1 MNSIQLGEDILESL
15 YGTDD
20 AIAHDGVLGM
30 EWYKHKFGEYQEQ
43 AKYATKQTISTI
55 QPVEKDAK
63 STGKSTVSV
72 KVAKGATPNL
82 ETLSSISSNGS
93 SKSSGSQTTTIRQVM
108 RKPREQIYKETYDKV
123 YAQLTGKL
131 PNVESAVKAKNTSK
145 SDGVEDFGADHAA
158 AKQRMQEINET
169 GGYYYNQLGYTDKK
183 QHNTVKVIDKSTA
196 EKLLRPS
203 EFQRQSEAIKEA
215 QKKASKAKS
224 LKGSH
229 TNAEIAKTLG
239 VSESAVSYYLSH
251 SDDMDSIGHDG
262 KAGMHWY
269 KHVFGKYQKQAQY
282 AKGKSEDG
290 DESAD
295 KPAIVERY
303 ITGKNPDGTI
313 SKEAYMAPSG
323 KNVKVSP
330 SGVSED
336 YGSDHAAAKQRIQE
350 LNETGTYCRLSIDK
364 RKTEYGSNTQETH
377 YVVEPVSKEST
388 KTWTG
393 PYYKQQKYKVEKAEK
408 RASMAKSL
416 QGSHTI
422 AEIAKTL
429 GVSESAVSYYLSHS
443 DDMDSIAHDGRTGM
457 HWYKHAFGKWQN
469 HAQYAN
475 GKSDPNENSKDAP
488 AIGKEYVTRKNPDGT
503 TTKDEYMAPT
513 GVYKGGSVKTNPTIY
528 KLPGGNIVE
537 NYGNDFESTLG
548 RLKELNQT
556 GSYCGVWQGY
566 KDDPKKLSFYVY
578 PLGGDKEFAKTTL
591 SESGIATQSAVV
603 EQATQ
608 RASKAKSLQGS
619 HTVEEIAELL
629 GVSQSAV
636 SYYLSK

>member
-1 MNSIQLGEDILESL
+1 MNLIRLGESILESL

-63 STGKSTVSV
+63 SSGKSTVSV

-82 ETLSSISSNGS
+82 EALSSKGS
-93 SKSSGSQTTTIRQVM
+93 SKSSGSQTTTTGQVM
-108 RKPREQIYKETYDKV
+108 RKPREQIYKETYDRV

-131 PNVESAVKAKNTSK
+131 PNVDSAVKVKNTSK
-145 SDGVEDFGADHAA
+145 SDNVEDFGADHAA

-169 GGYYYNQLGYTDKK
+169 GGYYYNQLDYTDKK

-229 TNAEIAKTLG
+229 TNAEIAKMLG
-239 VSESAVSYYLSH
+239 VSESSVSYYLSH
-251 SDDMDSIGHDG
+251 SDD
-262 KAGMHWY
+262 
-269 KHVFGKYQKQAQY
+269 
-282 AKGKSEDG
+282 SE
-290 DESAD
+290 
-295 KPAIVERY
+295 
-303 ITGKNPDGTI
+303 
-313 SKEAYMAPSG
+313 
-323 KNVKVSP
+323 
-330 SGVSED
+330 
-336 YGSDHAAAKQRIQE
+336 
-350 LNETGTYCRLSIDK
+350 C
-364 RKTEYGSNTQETH
+364 
-377 YVVEPVSKEST
+377 
-388 KTWTG
+388 
-393 PYYKQQKYKVEKAEK
+393 
-408 RASMAKSL
+408 
-416 QGSHTI
+416 
-422 AEIAKTL
+422 
-429 GVSESAVSYYLSHS
+429 
-443 DDMDSIAHDGRTGM
+443 IAHDGRTGM

-475 GKSDPNENSKDAP
+475 GKSDPNENSKDTP

-619 HTVEEIAELL
+619 HTIAEIAKIL
-629 GVSQSAV
+629 GVSESAV